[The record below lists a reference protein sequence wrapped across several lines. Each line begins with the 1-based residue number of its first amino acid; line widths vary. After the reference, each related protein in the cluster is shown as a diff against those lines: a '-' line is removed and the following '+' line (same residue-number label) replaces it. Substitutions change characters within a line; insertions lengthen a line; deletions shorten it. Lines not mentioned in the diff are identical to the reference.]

1 MKYLGQVLSALIYTP
16 IYTGIMY
23 FAIVF
28 PVSWVL
34 SLSFWKMIIAFLIL
48 GCIIEGLIGGLHILG
63 LFPFAWIVKNNKV
76 AFSISTGLCV
86 IFPILNIIAIW
97 REFIGHGT
105 IGIIASIVITLML
118 LRFIYGSV
126 ISLYGLKVEV
136 ND

>member
-1 MKYLGQVLSALIYTP
+1 
-16 IYTGIMY
+16 
-23 FAIVF
+23 
-28 PVSWVL
+28 
-34 SLSFWKMIIAFLIL
+34 MIIAFLIL

-126 ISLYGLKVEV
+126 ISLYGLKVEG

>member
-1 MKYLGQVLSALIYTP
+1 MKYLGQVLSALVYTP

-34 SLSFWKMIIAFLIL
+34 SLSFWKMIIAFLVL
-48 GCIIEGLIGGLHILG
+48 GGIIEGLIVGLQTLG

-76 AFSISTGLCV
+76 AFGISTGLCV

-97 REFIGHGT
+97 REFIGYGAV
-105 IGIIASIVITLML
+105 GIIASIIITLML
-118 LRFIYGSV
+118 LQFIYGSV
-126 ISLYGLKVEV
+126 ISLYGLKVEG